1 MSIRE
6 YNEAVDL
13 WSDRIFGFVLKLV
26 RDKELAEDIVQDVY
40 EKLWK
45 KKDDVEASKAKSYLF
60 TSSYNAVIDW
70 SRREKLKKN
79 ISVITEVTEQDHSG
93 ELKALIDEGLERL
106 SLQQKQL
113 ILLRDYEDYSYAEI
127 GEITG
132 LSESMVKVTLFRARK
147 ELKEFITLHWT
158 T

>member
-1 MSIRE
+1 MSITE

-26 RDKELAEDIVQDVY
+26 RDKELAEDLVQDVY

-45 KKDDVEASKAKSYLF
+45 KKDVVEADKAKSYLY
-60 TSSYNAVIDW
+60 TSAYNAVVDW
-70 SRREKLKKN
+70 SRREKLKN
-79 ISVITEVTEQDHSG
+79 NVSASNEVAEQDHSG

-106 SLQQKQL
+106 NLLQKQL
-113 ILLRDYEDYSYAEI
+113 ILLRDYENYSYAEI
-127 GEITG
+127 GEITS

-158 T
+158 A

>member
-45 KKDDVEASKAKSYLF
+45 KKDNVEAGKSKAYLF
-60 TSSYNAVIDW
+60 TSAYNAVVDW

-79 ISVITEVTEQDHSG
+79 ISASTEVAEQDHSD

-113 ILLRDYEDYSYAEI
+113 ILLRDYEDYTYAEI
-127 GEITG
+127 GEITS

-158 T
+158 V

>member
-1 MSIRE
+1 MSIKE

-26 RDKELAEDIVQDVY
+26 RDKELAEDLVQDVY

-45 KKDDVEASKAKSYLF
+45 KKDVVEADKAKSYLY
-60 TSSYNAVIDW
+60 TSAYNAVVDW
-70 SRREKLKKN
+70 SRREKLKN
-79 ISVITEVTEQDHSG
+79 NVSASNEVAEQDHSG

-106 SLQQKQL
+106 NLLQKQL
-113 ILLRDYEDYSYAEI
+113 ILLRDYENYSYAEI
-127 GEITG
+127 GEITS

-158 T
+158 A

>member
-1 MSIRE
+1 MSISE

-26 RDKELAEDIVQDVY
+26 RDKELAEDLVQDVY

-45 KKDDVEASKAKSYLF
+45 KKDVVEADKAKSYLY
-60 TSSYNAVIDW
+60 TSAYNAVVDW
-70 SRREKLKKN
+70 SRREKLKN
-79 ISVITEVTEQDHSG
+79 NVSASNEVAEQDHSG

-106 SLQQKQL
+106 NLLQKQL
-113 ILLRDYEDYSYAEI
+113 ILLRDYENYSYAEI
-127 GEITG
+127 GEITS

-158 T
+158 A

>member
-1 MSIRE
+1 MRITE

-45 KKDDVEASKAKSYLF
+45 KKDDVEASRGKSYLF
-60 TSSYNAVIDW
+60 TSAYNAVIDW

-79 ISVITEVTEQDHSG
+79 ISVFTEVAEQDHSG
-93 ELKALIDEGLERL
+93 ELKALINEGLERL

-132 LSESMVKVTLFRARK
+132 LSESMVQVTLFRARK
-147 ELKEFITLHWT
+147 DLKEFITLHWT
-158 T
+158 A

>member
-13 WSDRIFGFVLKLV
+13 WSDRIFGFVWKLV

-60 TSSYNAVIDW
+60 TSAYNAVIDW

-79 ISVITEVTEQDHSG
+79 ISVITEVAEQDHSG

-158 T
+158 A

>member
-1 MSIRE
+1 MSIKE

-26 RDKELAEDIVQDVY
+26 RDKELAEDLVQDVY

-45 KKDDVEASKAKSYLF
+45 KKDDVEAIKAKSYLF
-60 TSSYNAVIDW
+60 TSAYHAVVDW
-70 SRREKLKKN
+70 SRREKLKNN
-79 ISVITEVTEQDHSG
+79 ISTSTEVAEQDHSG

-113 ILLRDYEDYSYAEI
+113 ILLRDYENYSYAEI
-127 GEITG
+127 GEITS

-158 T
+158 A

>member
-158 T
+158 A

>member
-45 KKDDVEASKAKSYLF
+45 KKDNVEASKAKSYLF
-60 TSSYNAVIDW
+60 NSSYNAVIDW

-79 ISVITEVTEQDHSG
+79 ISVITEVTEQDHSS

-158 T
+158 A

>member
-1 MSIRE
+1 M
-6 YNEAVDL
+6 
-13 WSDRIFGFVLKLV
+13 
-26 RDKELAEDIVQDVY
+26 
-40 EKLWK
+40 
-45 KKDDVEASKAKSYLF
+45 F
-60 TSSYNAVIDW
+60 TSAYNAVVDW
-70 SRREKLKKN
+70 SRREKLKRN
-79 ISVITEVTEQDHSG
+79 ISASAEVAEQDHSG

-127 GEITG
+127 GEITS

-158 T
+158 A

>member
-13 WSDRIFGFVLKLV
+13 WSDRIFGFVFKLL
-26 RDKELAEDIVQDVY
+26 RDKQLAEDIVQDVY

-45 KKDDVEASKAKSYLF
+45 KKDLVEAGKSKAYLF
-60 TSSYNAVIDW
+60 TSAYHAVVDW

-79 ISVITEVTEQDHSG
+79 ISTSTEVAEQDHSG

-127 GEITG
+127 AEITS

-158 T
+158 A

>member
-26 RDKELAEDIVQDVY
+26 RDKELAEDLVQDVY

-45 KKDDVEASKAKSYLF
+45 KRNEVEGSKSKAYLF
-60 TSSYNAVIDW
+60 TSAYHAVVDW

-79 ISVITEVTEQDHSG
+79 ISASNEVAEQDHSG

-127 GEITG
+127 GEITN

-147 ELKEFITLHWT
+147 ELKEFITQHWT
-158 T
+158 A

>member
-45 KKDDVEASKAKSYLF
+45 KKDGVEASKAKSYLF

-79 ISVITEVTEQDHSG
+79 IFVITEVTEQDHSG

-158 T
+158 A